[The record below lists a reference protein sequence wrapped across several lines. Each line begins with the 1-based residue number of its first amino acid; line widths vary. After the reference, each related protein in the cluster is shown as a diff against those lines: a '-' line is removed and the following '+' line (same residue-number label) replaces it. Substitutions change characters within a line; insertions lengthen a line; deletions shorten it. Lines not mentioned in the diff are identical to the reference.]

1 MSAFSSSTMHCNAF
15 DLLFVAAIQDE
26 ESKEE
31 TTSVESDGNSSDY
44 FADTE
49 TSSCG
54 SFEEDDVFTS
64 SSEGKDATERGLTT
78 KLFVCLTV
86 VFHQSLITSFGLH
99 HCWSSSADGWDSR
112 NIPVVGQNEFNLV

>member
-15 DLLFVAAIQDE
+15 DLLFVAVSQDK

-49 TSSCG
+49 TSCG
-54 SFEEDDVFTS
+54 SFEKDDVFTS
-64 SSEGKDATERGLTT
+64 NSEGKDATEKGLTT

-99 HCWSSSADGWDSR
+99 HCWSSSDDGWDSG